1 MKKIWMVGLLAVL
14 LLSPLKSSAQG
25 ITAGQSTGSIYL
37 GLGSALGK
45 SDLEV
50 DGKNLSWGNI
60 GAEGGLSYIYF
71 PNEFIGLG
79 VDLHFAGFKG
89 SQRLEDVPGWWRWHT
104 LKTEFNMN
112 TTQLMAIGR
121 LNLNPSSPVRMYI
134 PFGAGVVLSEAK
146 MKYLWDNREVYKE
159 EDYNVSP
166 GWYVG
171 LGIEFD
177 TNNALTWGVEFRYN
191 SFQYDYS
198 DFADFVGGR
207 TISNNKE
214 RNYVSV
220 VATLRF

>member
-1 MKKIWMVGLLAVL
+1 MKKILMVGLWAVL
-14 LLSPLKSSAQG
+14 LFSPFKSSAQG
-25 ITAGQSTGSIYL
+25 ITAGQGTGNIYF
-37 GLGSALGK
+37 GLGSALEK

-60 GAEGGLSYIYF
+60 GGEVGLSYLYF
-71 PNEFIGLG
+71 PSEFIGLG

-89 SQRLEDVPGWWRWHT
+89 SQSVEDVPGWWRWHT
-104 LKTEFNMN
+104 LKTEFSMS

-146 MKYLWDNREVYKE
+146 MKYSWDDREVYKE

-171 LGIEFD
+171 LGLEFD
-177 TNNALTWGVEFRYN
+177 TNSALTWGVEFRYN

-207 TISNNKE
+207 TISNETE

-220 VATLRF
+220 VATFRF